1 MSEQAKRGFYIVG
14 EGNDGTGKSTQVDL
28 LAKHLEKEFG
38 VETYVMHEPDGCPIA
53 SEIRTIIKNGS
64 LERDPVTNLLLFT
77 ASRHETWF
85 REAVPVLG
93 RGGIVLSARNYLS
106 SEVYQGIAEGLG
118 AEYVHGV
125 TRAFMD
131 ERYMTPDLTVIFEL
145 EDAVRNKRI
154 SARGELA
161 NPDTFES
168 RGDDFQTNVNNGYT
182 SLARE
187 RGYITIDASRSI
199 ETIQRHFRK
208 VAIAAIVSQALNGT
222 SASR

>member
-1 MSEQAKRGFYIVG
+1 MNELTRRGFYIVG

-38 VETYVMHEPDGCPIA
+38 VETYVMHEPDGCAIA

-77 ASRHETWF
+77 AARHETWF

-93 RGGIVLSARNYLS
+93 RGGVVLSARNYIS

-118 AEYVHGV
+118 VEYVHGV
-125 TRAFMD
+125 TKAFMD
-131 ERYMTPDLTVIFEL
+131 DRYMQPDLTVIFEL

-154 SARGELA
+154 SARGELL

-168 RGDDFQTNVNNGYT
+168 RGDDFQANVNQGYKQ
-182 SLARE
+182 LATE
-187 RGYITIDASRSI
+187 RGYATIDASKSI
-199 ETIQRHFRK
+199 EVVQRNFRK
-208 VAIAAIVSQALNGT
+208 LALRAIVARAL
-222 SASR
+222 ASPVND